1 MIKRILVALDPDSD
15 TTIAMRYAI
24 DLARKFK
31 ASISGLA
38 VVDTVDIAAQV
49 GGGAIG
55 TLYYAE
61 EFRKHMTEDSTNEAA
76 RLLKKFKEMA
86 EKAGVKHSS
95 LMEEGV
101 PYERIVEDLKFHD
114 LLVIGH
120 ETHFFLNHPEKDTE
134 TLADIVKKS
143 TAPVLVVNESYRNI
157 KRVTIAH
164 DGSRASARSLQWF
177 VQLEPFG
184 NDLELDIVHVCDL
197 NNETTVDKS
206 KLLLHLVRDYLRA
219 HGYKNIQEHL
229 LDKGNTGDTIIDHV
243 KNTGSDLVIIGAH
256 SMSAFKR
263 LTFGSTT
270 YELVK
275 NSPVPLFISN

>member
-15 TTIAMRYAI
+15 TTMAMRYAI
-24 DLARKFK
+24 ELAMQYK

-61 EFRKHMTEDSTNEAA
+61 ELRKHMTEDSTKEAA
-76 RLLKKFKEMA
+76 RLLEKFKEMA
-86 EKAGVKHSS
+86 EQAGVEHSS

-114 LLVIGH
+114 LLVIGR
-120 ETHFFLNHPEKDTE
+120 ESHFFLNHPEKDTE
-134 TLADIVKKS
+134 TLADTVKKS
-143 TAPVLVVNESYRNI
+143 TAPVLVVNESYRDI
-157 KRVTIAH
+157 KRVVIAH

-177 VQLEPFG
+177 IQLEPFG
-184 NDLELDIVHVCDL
+184 RNLEWDIVHVRDL
-197 NNETTVDKS
+197 DNETAVDKS
-206 KLLLHLVRDYLRA
+206 RLLLHLVRDYLRA
-219 HGYKNIQEHL
+219 HGYEDIHENL
-229 LDKGNTGDTIIDHV
+229 LDKGKTGEDIINHV
-243 KNTGSDLVIIGAH
+243 KNTGSDLVIMGAH
-256 SMSAFKR
+256 SMSAIRR

-270 YELVK
+270 HELVK
-275 NSPVPLFISN
+275 NSHVPLFLSN